1 MSTEE
6 RQCED
11 TERRQPSAGC
21 GERPREKPS
30 ASTLVWTSSLQSAEQ
45 INFCCFSFLVAVGV
59 LASQYTHRFQAWKQW
74 TPPPTNKDTQ
84 TRFLRAHCRQ
94 GVRIIS
100 TAEGESLLVESRE
113 GIRCA
118 PTGSCC
124 HGEAGGRLTRSRASP
139 VLG

>member
-1 MSTEE
+1 MRIQREGSRLQAVE
-6 RQCED
+6 RGLA
-11 TERRQPSAGC
+11 RNHLPAPWS
-21 GERPREKPS
+21 
-30 ASTLVWTSSLQSAEQ
+30 WTSSLQSAEQ